1 MRGASLA
8 RELLCSIS
16 RKPHVNHTP
25 ADAEVEGIARELEKY
40 VSLHPTAADTP
51 DGIARWWLDRRE
63 QPALNHVEAA
73 LELLVERGV
82 LVRRPLPDGHS
93 IYACAARPGSRRPP
107 TH

>member
-1 MRGASLA
+1 
-8 RELLCSIS
+8 
-16 RKPHVNHTP
+16 VNHTP

-63 QPALNHVEAA
+63 QPALTQVEAA
-73 LELLVERGV
+73 LELLVEQGV
-82 LVRRPLPDGHS
+82 LARRLLPDGHS
-93 IYACAARPGSRRPP
+93 IYACATRPASRHTP